1 VVTTLLAGEPYETPV
16 PAGES
21 VFYPVTDCAVDSSL
35 AVATVDGDALGTVDE
50 PVCQD
55 RELTITG
62 EGGLVYA
69 DLP

>member
-1 VVTTLLAGEPYETPV
+1 
-16 PAGES
+16 
-21 VFYPVTDCAVDSSL
+21 
-35 AVATVDGDALGTVDE
+35 VDGDALGTVDE